1 MGLSFLKVG
10 VWVAN
15 SVGAVFGACRRGKR
29 TAVEV
34 YTILTSN
41 KEWLINA
48 DGQFILKGTIGL
60 ASGPTW
66 SFTDDVL
73 RSSES
78 ETVLK
83 KIPLLSCEFKQGSE
97 DVSLDDFIENV
108 RFTGELPPW
117 PVVMAAYTI
126 HSNKV
131 YSWRSA
137 KFSAF
142 DRQGAQIE
150 FTGAAT
156 SFPVG

>member
-1 MGLSFLKVG
+1 MSISFLRVG
-10 VWVAN
+10 VWIAN
-15 SVGAVFGACRRGKR
+15 SLGSVFSACRRGKR

-34 YTILTSN
+34 YTLLTSN
-41 KEWLINA
+41 KAWLINT

-60 ASGPTW
+60 AEGPTW
-66 SFTDDVL
+66 TFADDVL
-73 RSSES
+73 RSSENES
-78 ETVLK
+78 VLK

-97 DVSLDDFIENV
+97 DVSLDDFIETV

-126 HSNKV
+126 HTNKV

-150 FTGAAT
+150 FTGAT
-156 SFPVG
+156 TNFPVG